1 MLPMVEERT
10 LSSRRDALLDQLG
23 GPPGR
28 YAVVCVVLTVLWFPF
43 RLLLDKGDPITM
55 IIVNS
60 GLHGAV
66 WALLPPALE
75 WGRRLRRRAV
85 GLVNLPSATPAEHRA
100 WARRGAM
107 VGLGVGVPFYSTLIA
122 LCLIA
127 DRSGLYTTSFIVIML
142 AMVAVAIGSL
152 RRSTEASAA

>member
-28 YAVVCVVLTVLWFPF
+28 YAVVCVVLTVMWFPF

-55 IIVNS
+55 IIASS
-60 GLHGAV
+60 GLHGAM
-66 WALLPPALE
+66 WALLPLALE
-75 WGRRLRRRAV
+75 WGRRLRREAV
-85 GLVNLPSATPAEHRA
+85 GPVNLPSRTPAEHRA

-107 VGLGVGVPFYSTLIA
+107 VGLGVGVPFYCTLIA
-122 LCLIA
+122 LCLIT
-127 DRSGLYTTSFIVIML
+127 DRSGLYTTSFMVIML
-142 AMVAVAIGSL
+142 AVVTVAIRSL
-152 RRSTEASAA
+152 RRSTEASTA